1 MSVLIWI
8 SIYHHSLPVPHQTT
22 PDWLEL
28 LHDQIH
34 CSRFT
39 QTYPDQINLSQL
51 LWLKTKPNLI
61 H

>member
-8 SIYHHSLPVPHQTT
+8 WIHHSPHPHQTT
-22 PDWLEL
+22 PDRLGL

-34 CSRFT
+34 CSRST

-51 LWLKTKPNLI
+51 LWLEN
-61 H
+61 